1 MSKLWR
7 TNLVAFG
14 LCVLAFASGCDK
26 KASSGAAVPGGPTA
40 PPKADAAL
48 YPASDMSSSFGGM
61 ANAMADA
68 HMNRMSESKKLIGTW
83 EGTVDVGEGK
93 TGQIT
98 TEFKGDGSF
107 KSAMGPFEMKGTWKL
122 VKEEGKAV
130 TVSTEVAIVGI
141 GDPSAPPKMNKLTF
155 QVVFEDANTVVMSE
169 VGGKPDPIKL
179 KRKS

>member
-48 YPASDMSSSFGGM
+48 Y
-61 ANAMADA
+61 
-68 HMNRMSESKKLIGTW
+68 SKKLIGTW
-83 EGTVDVGEGK
+83 EGSEDIGGK
-93 TGQIT
+93 AETIT
-98 TEFKGDGSF
+98 AEFKADGGF
-107 KSAMGPFEMKGTWKL
+107 KIVMGPFEMKGTWKL
-122 VKEEGKAV
+122 VKEEGKTV
-130 TVSTEVAIVGI
+130 TVRTETTIEGF
-141 GDPSAPPKMNKLTF
+141 GDPKDPPKMDKKTLKA
-155 QVVFEDANTVVMSE
+155 VFEDDNTVVISKE
-169 VGGKPDPIKL
+169 GEKPDPLKF

>member
-48 YPASDMSSSFGGM
+48 Y
-61 ANAMADA
+61 
-68 HMNRMSESKKLIGTW
+68 SKKLIGTW

-130 TVSTEVAIVGI
+130 TVSTEAAIVGI
-141 GDPSAPPKMNKLTF
+141 GDPSALPKMNKLTF